1 MINKCGWISEW
12 IPKTECKQCMYVHN
26 QCSTINLET
35 LNDIYAFINIY
46 IYELGRELR
55 RGGWEFVYT
64 LVWRT

>member
-1 MINKCGWISEW
+1 MRLDKWIIKS
-12 IPKTECKQCMYVHN
+12 ECKQCMYVHN

-35 LNDIYAFINIY
+35 LNDIYAFVLY
-46 IYELGRELR
+46 IYELGIELR